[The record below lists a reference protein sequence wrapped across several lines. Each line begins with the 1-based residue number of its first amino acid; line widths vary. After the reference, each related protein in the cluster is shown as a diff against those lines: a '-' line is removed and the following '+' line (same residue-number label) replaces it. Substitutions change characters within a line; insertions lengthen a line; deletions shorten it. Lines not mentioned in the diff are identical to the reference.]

1 MLRRPY
7 LALAASFAL
16 YLAARQFESSLPSF
30 PDGSWYFNPFCWQ
43 LLFVLGAFCALGGS
57 LPPQPILKSRIPAVF
72 GIAYLVFAL
81 VMTMAARF
89 PELGHMLPLSLHDAF
104 IPNDRTNLAPYRVLH
119 FVVVALFVTRW
130 APKDWPPLNWR
141 IAKPLIICGQQSL
154 ATFCA
159 GVFLSFAGR
168 LVLITGSGS
177 VAEQILVS
185 ALGVATMTLVASYVS
200 WSKRQDQPLAGRLSR
215 TPSLRTG

>member
-1 MLRRPY
+1 
-7 LALAASFAL
+7 
-16 YLAARQFESSLPSF
+16 
-30 PDGSWYFNPFCWQ
+30 
-43 LLFVLGAFCALGGS
+43 
-57 LPPQPILKSRIPAVF
+57 
-72 GIAYLVFAL
+72 
-81 VMTMAARF
+81 MAARF

-119 FVVVALFVTRW
+119 FVVVALFATRW

-154 ATFCA
+154 ATFCT

-200 WSKRQDQPLAGRLSR
+200 WSKRQDRPLAGRLSR